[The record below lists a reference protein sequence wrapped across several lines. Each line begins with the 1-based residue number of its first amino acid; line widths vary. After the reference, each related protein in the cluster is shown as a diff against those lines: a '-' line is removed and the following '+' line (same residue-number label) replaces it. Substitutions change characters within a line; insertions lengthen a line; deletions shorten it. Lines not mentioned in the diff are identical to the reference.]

1 MFSKINNDFLLYSI
15 TLEKENITMR
25 RSSMKKYF
33 ATLFIVLILGLGMSV
48 NSMAAT
54 LSVGSGQT
62 YSTIA
67 AAITAAGD
75 GTGDIISVE
84 DATHTEEGITVS
96 KSLTIQGQ
104 GAQNTIVQ
112 AHATQ
117 GSASDRVF
125 TISSGKTVALK
136 NMTIRNGK
144 TDIGGGINNSG
155 TLTLMN
161 CTVSG
166 NSATYIGSF
175 KGGGGINN
183 SDSGTL
189 TLTNCTVSGNS
200 ANTYAGGIKNFGT
213 MTLTNCTVSGNTAS
227 SNCGAMD
234 LEVSVTTLTNC
245 TIANNSG
252 G

>member
-117 GSASDRVF
+117 GSDRVF